1 MSGNGKGPI
10 PFQAPAAGVPIIGQ
24 PFQVSSAYV
33 PVNMTL
39 TCSCSQGAAP
49 LNILLSVAV
58 ACPLCRKTY
67 NAAFNPGTGKID
79 MLIGLPPEGQ
89 VAS

>member
-1 MSGNGKGPI
+1 MSGNGQI
-10 PFQAPAAGVPIIGQ
+10 TAAGPANVPIIGQ
-24 PFQVSSAYV
+24 PFTIKAAHV

-39 TCSCSQGAAP
+39 ACNCVGSRDAAP
-49 LNILLSVAV
+49 LDIALSIAV
-58 ACPLCRKTY
+58 ACPHCRKTY

-79 MLIGLPPEGQ
+79 MLIGLPPSEQ